1 MRRSECAVLLL
12 VEAEDHLRPLDHD
25 RPPDQ
30 VRVIQHQ
37 RDRLLLR
44 LRQRP
49 LLEHR
54 ATRADEIEEAL
65 RVDVLLEELT
75 RGRFLVDVDL
85 VDRDACRIQKTS
97 GILAGRS
104 GGFGI
109 ESRRRHPRRII
120 ETADVDDQRDLP
132 LCPGRVVARGTP
144 VRIRQADRLRPPVL
158 LVRHAILVP

>member
-30 VRVIQHQ
+30 IGIRHHQ

-44 LRQRP
+44 RRQWP

-54 ATRADEIEEAL
+54 AAGADEIEESIG
-65 RVDVLLEELT
+65 VDVPLEKLP
-75 RGRFLVDVDL
+75 RRRLLVDVDL
-85 VDRDACRIQKTS
+85 VDVDACRIQKTS

-104 GGFGI
+104 RRFGV
-109 ESRRRHPRRII
+109 ER
-120 ETADVDDQRDLP
+120 
-132 LCPGRVVARGTP
+132 
-144 VRIRQADRLRPPVL
+144 RLRHSRSIMDMADFRRQISDGPAARFRQTL
-158 LVRHAILVP
+158 